1 MRMRTD
7 LALEAKE
14 LWEESAGKTTD
25 LPGVAAREQRQKGVT
40 VTTVEILDRRGEE
53 ALHKPVGKYLTLEL
67 HEYSRKGRDCLP
79 RSAEVLS
86 RCLRPLLG
94 LRKHQSVLVVGLGN
108 EAVTPDAIGPKVVR
122 QLLVT
127 RHLVGQLPTLF
138 GGYRPV
144 SAVMPGVLGMTGV
157 ESAELVAGVAGR
169 VRPDCILAVDALA
182 ARELRRVCTTVQ
194 LTDTGITP
202 GSGVQNTRTAFTRA
216 RFGVPVVAVGVPTVA
231 DVETLLR
238 DGGSRLTER
247 QLERLCGGRRMMVTP
262 QDIDAAVNRIARLVA
277 LGINLALQDGLDA
290 EDLASFAE

>member
-14 LWEESAGKTTD
+14 LWEESAGKTTE
-25 LPGVAAREQRQKGVT
+25 LPGVAAREQRLKGVT

-127 RHLVGQLPTLF
+127 RHLMGQMPTLF
-138 GGYRPV
+138 RGYRPV
-144 SAVMPGVLGMTGV
+144 SAVIPGVLGVTGV
-157 ESAELVAGVAGR
+157 ESAELIAGVAGR
-169 VRPDCILAVDALA
+169 IRPDCIIAVDALA

-202 GSGVQNTRTAFTRA
+202 GSGVQNARTALNRSA
-216 RFGVPVVAVGVPTVA
+216 LGVPVVAVGVPTVA

-238 DGGSRLTER
+238 DSGAQLTER
-247 QLERLCGGRRMMVTP
+247 RARQLAGGRRMVVTP
-262 QDIDAAVNRIARLVA
+262 QDIDEAVLRITRLVA
-277 LGINLALQDGLDA
+277 WGINLALHDGLDP
-290 EDLASFAE
+290 EDLAALAQ